1 MVGHC
6 STIFV
11 LACILCKISVLNK
24 ISELKKYIAPTRE
37 KLLAHPLYA
46 KIQSLQDVQTFS
58 RFHVFAVWDFMS
70 LLKSLQNH
78 LTCTTIPWHPK
89 GNANTRFLINE
100 IVTGEESDVDAF
112 GKRISHFELYL
123 QAMEQMGASQKEI
136 QLLMNLLSQGLPVTQ
151 ALDRMVLPVGVR
163 DFLNFTFD
171 IIQEPIHV
179 QAAVFSFGREDLIPD
194 MFMELL
200 LEIANLHPEKLK
212 GIIYYLQ
219 RHIEV
224 DGGHHSHLAME
235 MVAELCGDDNAKW
248 KEASVA
254 AIMGLEK
261 RIQLW
266 DAIYGLI

>member
-1 MVGHC
+1 
-6 STIFV
+6 
-11 LACILCKISVLNK
+11 LNK
-24 ISELKKYIAPTRE
+24 ISTLKQYIAPTRE
-37 KLLAHPLYA
+37 KLLAHPIYA
-46 KIQSLQDVQTFS
+46 KMRTLQDLQTFS

-89 GNANTRFLINE
+89 GSANTRYLINE
-100 IVTGEESDVDAF
+100 IVTGEESDVDAY

-123 QAMEQMGASQKEI
+123 AAMEQMGASQKEI
-136 QLLMNLLSQGLPVTQ
+136 QILMNLLSQGLPIAH
-151 ALDRMVLPVGVR
+151 ALERMILPAGVR

-171 IIQEPIHV
+171 IIQEPVHV

-194 MFMELL
+194 MFLELL
-200 LEIANLHPEKLK
+200 QEIANLHPEKLK
-212 GIIYYLQ
+212 GIIYYLH

-224 DGGHHSHLAME
+224 DGGHHSHLAMA
-235 MVAELCGDDNAKW
+235 MVAELCGDDEAKW

-254 AIMGLEK
+254 SIMALEK

-266 DAIYGLI
+266 DAILDLI

>member
-1 MVGHC
+1 
-6 STIFV
+6 
-11 LACILCKISVLNK
+11 LNR
-24 ISELKKYIAPTRE
+24 ISELKEYIAPTRE

-46 KIQSLQDVQTFS
+46 KIQTLQDVQNFAS
-58 RFHVFAVWDFMS
+58 YHVFAVWDFMS
-70 LLKSLQNH
+70 LLKSLQNN
-78 LTCTTIPWHPK
+78 LTCTNIPWYPK
-89 GNANTRFLINE
+89 GSANTRYLINE
-100 IVTGEESDVDAF
+100 IVTGEESDVDAQ
-112 GKRISHFELYL
+112 GKRTSHFELYL
-123 QAMEQMGASQKEI
+123 AAMEQMGANQRDIK
-136 QLLMNLLSQGLPVTQ
+136 QMLHLLYDGLPIAQVIQ
-151 ALDRMVLPVGVR
+151 RMILPAGVK

-200 LEIANLHPEKLK
+200 QEIAKVHPEKLDSY
-212 GIIYYLQ
+212 IYYLQ

-235 MVAELCGDDNAKW
+235 MVAELCGDDAAKW

-254 AIMGLEK
+254 SIMALEK

-266 DAIYGLI
+266 DAILDLI

>member
-1 MVGHC
+1 M
-6 STIFV
+6 
-11 LACILCKISVLNK
+11 NK
-24 ISELKKYIAPTRE
+24 ISELKEYIAPTRE

-46 KIQSLQDVQTFS
+46 KIQNLKDLQTFS

-70 LLKSLQNH
+70 LLKSLQNN

-89 GNANTRFLINE
+89 GSANTRFLINE

-112 GKRISHFELYL
+112 GKRTSHFELYL
-123 QAMEQMGASQKEI
+123 SAMEQMGASQKEI
-136 QLLMNLLSQGLPVTQ
+136 QILINLLSQGLPVSP
-151 ALDRMVLPVGVR
+151 ALDRLILPAGVR

-194 MFMELL
+194 MFLELL
-200 LEIANLHPEKLK
+200 QEIAQLHPEKLD
-212 GIIYYLQ
+212 GFIYYLQ
-219 RHIEV
+219 RHIEI

-254 AIMGLEK
+254 AIMALEK

-266 DAIYGLI
+266 DAILDLI

>member
-1 MVGHC
+1 MNQ
-6 STIFV
+6 I
-11 LACILCKISVLNK
+11 A
-24 ISELKKYIAPTRE
+24 ELKQYLAPTRE
-37 KLLAHPLYA
+37 KLLAHPLYRRIESLDH
-46 KIQSLQDVQTFS
+46 IQIFT
-58 RFHVFAVWDFMS
+58 RYHVFAVWDFMS
-70 LLKSLQNH
+70 LLKSLQSH

-89 GNANTRFLINE
+89 GSANTRYLINE

-112 GKRISHFELYL
+112 GKRTSHFELYL
-123 QAMEQMGASQKEI
+123 SAMEQMGANQRDVQQMLHLI
-136 QLLMNLLSQGLPVTQ
+136 HDGLPVSQ
-151 ALDRMVLPVGVR
+151 VIQRMVLPTGVK
-163 DFLNFTFD
+163 DFLSFTFD

-200 LEIANLHPEKLK
+200 QEIAQLHPDKMS

-235 MVAELCGDDNAKW
+235 MVAELCGNDPQKW

-254 AIMGLEK
+254 AVMALEK

-266 DAIYGLI
+266 DAILDLI